1 MRKAKTRNRNVM
13 SWVAA
18 KQAQDSKRQKNLRK
32 PKKR

>member
-1 MRKAKTRNRNVM
+1 MHKKKVNNRNVM

>member
-1 MRKAKTRNRNVM
+1 MRKAKKRNVM

-32 PKKR
+32 PKKK

>member
-1 MRKAKTRNRNVM
+1 MRKAKTKNRNVM

-32 PKKR
+32 PRKK